1 MTAPKKQSK
10 PPSKKSSR
18 AEKTRT
24 VERNITERH
33 IGTDSPYFEVRFR
46 LGGRKAGK
54 AEKKAGVIRQIFP
67 YIPNKASAEKLGKG
81 KSRAGALADAKAYAG
96 QKQQFLHYFDK
107 PPEYVASQW
116 IFRDMLNA
124 WVREAC
130 ELQDAHGNPLLEDSL
145 VPRKGAVHDA
155 GQIRNLILRADEV
168 AKSKGRPSIMD
179 KKVSD
184 LGMDDFVNPQF
195 GLLPVLRG
203 RKINPTA
210 EEEER
215 AKKAGKTPVPRY
227 KPASAGTK
235 RRALALMGC
244 VWNHAELYWG
254 MKKERP
260 WQGYEVK
267 STGKPTTRA
276 LTRAEYLA
284 VEEAMSLLDTST
296 WAGIQFLRWSGA
308 RKGEVVK
315 LRWEHF
321 TWPTPANGLKYPQV
335 VFVGTKTPKRGAY
348 RERTIQVLPV
358 VEDILRRL
366 YDPWL
371 DLDQTPKEFQ
381 GKPWRYY
388 VAKAKALKGKKRPK
402 VPPTPPTEGI
412 VFPAPTNP
420 SKPISGSTLYQAFVR
435 AVKRAEVAHA
445 RLHDLR
451 HTRTTEISAIL
462 PQGQAMEITG
472 HSDVRTFARYTHLD
486 PSTGARL
493 EAADQD
499 AAAPRKTA
507 TGKAKPAPKGAKELA
522 TLVKSMSKA
531 DRTALLT
538 TLQILDDA

>member
-1 MTAPKKQSK
+1 MSAVKKQGKQSA
-10 PPSKKSSR
+10 KK
-18 AEKTRT
+18 EKTRT
-24 VERNITERH
+24 VARNITERH
-33 IGTDSPYFEVRFR
+33 IGTSRPYFEVRIR
-46 LGGRKAGK
+46 LGGRKAK
-54 AEKKAGVIRQIFP
+54 PAEKRAGTIRKIFP
-67 YIPNKASAEKLGKG
+67 YIPDTTSAKKLGKG
-81 KSRAGALADAKAYAG
+81 KDRAGALADAKAFAG

-116 IFRDMLNA
+116 ILRDMLNA

-130 ELQDAHGNPLLEDSL
+130 ELHDAQGNPLPEGSLE
-145 VPRKGAVHDA
+145 PRKGAIQDA

-168 AKSKGRPSIMD
+168 AVSSNRPSVMD

-184 LGMDDFVNPQF
+184 LGMDDFVNPQY

-203 RKINPTA
+203 RKIKPTP
-210 EEEER
+210 EEVDR
-215 AKKAGKTPVPRY
+215 AKEVGETPAPRY
-227 KPASAGTK
+227 KPAAAGTK
-235 RRALALMGC
+235 RRILALLGC
-244 VWNHAELYWG
+244 VWNHATLYWG

-260 WQGYEVK
+260 WQGYEIK
-267 STGKPTTRA
+267 STSKPMTRA
-276 LTRAEYLA
+276 LTRAEYEA
-284 VEEAMSLLDTST
+284 VENAMSLLDTAT

-308 RKGEVVK
+308 RKGEIAK

-321 TWPTPANGLKYPQV
+321 TWPTAENGLKYPQV

-348 RERTIQVLPV
+348 RERTIQVLPI
-358 VEDILRRL
+358 VEPILRRL
-366 YDPWL
+366 YDPWY

-388 VAKAKALKGKKRPK
+388 VAKEKKLKGKKRPK
-402 VPPTPPTEGI
+402 LEPPPPTEGI

-435 AVKRAEVAHA
+435 AVKRAEVPHA

-493 EAADQD
+493 EAADKD
-499 AAAPRKTA
+499 ATTQRKSS
-507 TGKAKPAPKGAKELA
+507 TGKAKAAPKGAKELA
-522 TLVKSMSKA
+522 ALVKSMSKA